1 MQNELVIG
9 LSEATYGPTV
19 ANSQEPDHHCLWL
32 EKVVGTGLREARSGT
47 SLYSLQS

>member
-19 ANSQEPDHHCLWL
+19 ANSQEPDHHWFVVVWRRLW
-32 EKVVGTGLREARSGT
+32 GLA
-47 SLYSLQS
+47 